1 MASENNYFEE
11 NEEVSQFLEKFK
23 EHSVAA
29 EFERAFY
36 DAPRQTTSSSLP
48 QEKPHRGHSFEKL
61 EQKIQELE
69 QKFEAS
75 SLQNQQI
82 LSELAH
88 TRQAMGQQQD
98 RDAFLQHISGAIASL
113 KSSVENLSRS
123 QQRDPFTA
131 NEIISEPVFESIPAS
146 FGAPCPSYSAIGTLR
161 QEQLYRQ
168 HEQEKQRAFSSLRQ
182 KASQLKAVNSALDR
196 EIKKVQQEK
205 MEALKKSAEQAKE
218 ILLLREQL
226 TAAEEKF
233 KSFDF
238 DNRII
243 SIKQAYQQ
251 KVSSLEM
258 QLKEMS
264 DTCMQQ
270 VEQIESLKAENLALT
285 RAVQEKEVLQQRL
298 TKTDEQMDALKQE
311 IVTLQSSSAKAAQEQ
326 LSVFHEQ
333 LRALE
338 AQRSGISVEL
348 EQAQTSLESVR
359 QEKEILEKNFQEL
372 VTKINGNDKIIAQ
385 LKQKIEVLGQQN
397 ETLAHNNKTLEERNA
412 ILAKRTGDLMGQS
425 EQLNEETLRLRQQH
439 ENTET
444 ERKNLAQYVAKLNQ
458 EKHALEAINESISQE
473 NQQLRSQSAALLTAQ
488 LMHEKEQKDLAKA
501 QSKIARKPQ
510 VPAEPILRR
519 PSAPKTRKKVAFS
532 SSRTPFASLAAQ
544 LSDSLPEIKVTRT
557 LPQTPSAEETDFLT
571 RTDSF
576 LGRMKWSIFGEDK

>member
-1 MASENNYFEE
+1 MVSENNYLEE
-11 NEEVSQFLEKFK
+11 NDDVSQFLEKFK

-36 DAPRQTTSSSLP
+36 DAPNETVSSSSP
-48 QEKPHRGHSFEKL
+48 EEKPRRGHSFEKL

-69 QKFEAS
+69 EKFEVS
-75 SLQNQQI
+75 SQQNQQI
-82 LSELAH
+82 LSELVH
-88 TRQAMGQQQD
+88 TREALGQQQN
-98 RDAFLQHISGAIASL
+98 RDAFMQHISRTIASL
-113 KSSVENLSRS
+113 KSSVENLSRA
-123 QQRDPFTA
+123 QQRDPFA
-131 NEIISEPVFESIPAS
+131 NNEITTTSFQAVPAS
-146 FGAPCPSYSAIGTLR
+146 FGVPLPANSAIGTLQ
-161 QEQLYRQ
+161 QEQIYREQ
-168 HEQEKQRAFSSLRQ
+168 EQEKQRAFSSLRQ

-205 MEALKKSAEQAKE
+205 MDALKKSAEQAKE
-218 ILLLREQL
+218 ILLLRERL

-251 KVSSLEM
+251 KVSSLET
-258 QLKEMS
+258 QLKEIS

-285 RAVQEKEVLQQRL
+285 RAVQEKEALQLRL
-298 TKTDEQMDALKQE
+298 TKTDEQMESLKQE
-311 IVTLQSSSAKAAQEQ
+311 IVELQSSSTKAAQEQ
-326 LSVFHEQ
+326 LSVFHQQ
-333 LRALE
+333 LQTLE

-372 VTKINGNDKIIAQ
+372 VTKINGNDKVIAQ
-385 LKQKIEVLGQQN
+385 LKQKIELLGQQN
-397 ETLAHNNKTLEERNA
+397 KTLAHNNKTLEERNA
-412 ILAKRTGDLMGQS
+412 ILSKRTGDLMNQS
-425 EQLNEETLRLRQQH
+425 EQLNGEALRLRQQN
-439 ENTET
+439 ETAET

-458 EKHALEAINESISQE
+458 EKHALEAINETISQE

-501 QSKIARKPQ
+501 QAKITSKPQ
-510 VPAEPILRR
+510 VPATPVFRR
-519 PSAPKTRKKVAFS
+519 PSAPKGGKKEA

-544 LSDSLPEIKVTRT
+544 LSDSLPEIKVAQVSS
-557 LPQTPSAEETDFLT
+557 PHPVAEETDFLT

-576 LGRMKWSIFGEDK
+576 FGRMKWSIFGEDK